1 MIVYRMHR
9 IGSGVFDTTGG
20 FLFSGRW
27 HFAGVRVVY
36 AAEHASLAALETLIH
51 TSGKPVPNKS
61 ITEIHIPEDI
71 AVESSGWMEIG
82 QSQSFG
88 SDWVRSGRTAVLR
101 VPSKAVNQMESN
113 FLINPAHHHFS
124 RIQAGSTREFAFD
137 PRFFEL

>member
-1 MIVYRMHR
+1 MIVFRMHR
-9 IGSGVFDTTGG
+9 IGSGVFDTTGA
-20 FLFSGRW
+20 FLFPGRW

-61 ITEIHIPEDI
+61 ITGIHFPEDI
-71 AVESSGWMEIG
+71 AVESSHWMEFD

-113 FLINPAHHHFS
+113 FLINPAHHEFG
-124 RIQAGSTREFAFD
+124 RIRSGHTREFAFD
-137 PRFFEL
+137 ERLFEL